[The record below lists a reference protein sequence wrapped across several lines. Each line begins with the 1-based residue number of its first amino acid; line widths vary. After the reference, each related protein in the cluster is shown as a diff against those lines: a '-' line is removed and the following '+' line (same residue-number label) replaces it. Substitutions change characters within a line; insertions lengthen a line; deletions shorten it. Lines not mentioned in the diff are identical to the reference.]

1 MYIYYDEKTDYL
13 EVLRGKT
20 ENYSVPMKNG
30 IFKIFSTKGKRHLGY
45 GVEEASKRLN
55 ELDLFDPLVKFSIMI
70 KVSRIKHR
78 YTQQQMADK
87 LGIGLLPYQRLESG
101 ENNPTLKT
109 ILKVKEVLSDIDL
122 SLVA

>member
-1 MYIYYDEKTDYL
+1 MYIYYDDKTDYL
-13 EVLRGKT
+13 EVLKEKV

-30 IFKIFSTKGKRHLGY
+30 IFKILSAKGKRHLGY
-45 GVEEASKRLN
+45 GVEEVSKRLA
-55 ELDLFDPLVKFSIMI
+55 ELDIFDPLVNLSIII
-70 KVSRIKHR
+70 KISRVRHH

-109 ILKVKEVLSDIDL
+109 ILKVKEVLNEIDL
-122 SLVA
+122 SFVA

>member
-13 EVLRGKT
+13 EVVKEKV

-30 IFKIFSTKGKRHLGY
+30 IFKLLSTKGKRHLGY
-45 GVEEASKRLN
+45 GVEVASKRLAKL
-55 ELDLFDPLVKFSIMI
+55 EIFDPLVKLSIMI
-70 KVSRIKHR
+70 KISRIKHH
-78 YTQQQMADK
+78 YTQQQMAEK

-122 SLVA
+122 SSVA